1 MTDQSQLLNTSR
13 GLDPQGVADM
23 LRKEEDAEIAKV
35 LSSLNPAFAVE
46 VLTHF
51 VDERR
56 QSIEAASSGGVA
68 EWETRQSF
76 PEGSVGRLMD
86 SAPAV
91 FPPGAQIGDV
101 IEALRGIVTKQ
112 LVTYVFVVDDQRRL
126 VGVVTFRDLL
136 YALRLQTL
144 ADIMVRNP
152 FALKPTMA
160 LEEAMREVVTKHFP
174 VYPVCDDQG
183 RLIGAVR
190 GQILFEQQAFEIS
203 AQAGSMVGVEK
214 EERLLTP
221 WPRAF
226 KFRHPWLQI
235 NLLTAFVAGAVVAF
249 FQGTVDQIVVL
260 ATFLPILAGQCG
272 NTGCQA
278 LAVTLR
284 GMTLGELKSGKA
296 GKLVLKEAWLGLLN
310 GGTVGV
316 IAGAGMYFYANSQKN
331 PDALWLALITWL
343 ALAISCVISGVAGAS
358 IPLVLK
364 RFGADPATASSIFLT
379 TATDVASM
387 GIFLGMA
394 TWLLM

>member
-1 MTDQSQLLNTSR
+1 MTDHAQLLNTTR
-13 GLDPQGVADM
+13 GLDPQGAADV
-23 LRKEEDAEIAKV
+23 LGREGDTEIAKV
-35 LSSLNPAFAVE
+35 LSQLNPAFAVE
-46 VLTHF
+46 VLSHF
-51 VDERR
+51 DEDRR
-56 QSIEAASSGGVA
+56 QRIEAASSGGVA
-68 EWETRQSF
+68 EWEARQSY
-76 PEGSVGRLMD
+76 PEDSVGRLMD

-91 FPPGAQIGDV
+91 FPPTASVGDV
-101 IEALRGIVTKQ
+101 IESLRGIVTRQ
-112 LVTYVFVVDDQRRL
+112 LVTYVFVVDDQKRL

-136 YALRLQTL
+136 YALRLQSL
-144 ADIMVRNP
+144 GDIMVRNP
-152 FALKPTMA
+152 FALKPTMT

-183 RLIGAVR
+183 RLLGAVR

-214 EERLLTP
+214 EERLSTP

-226 KFRHPWLQI
+226 RFRHPWLQI

-284 GMTLGELKSGKA
+284 GMTLGELKQGKSTQ
-296 GKLVLKEAWLGLLN
+296 LVLKEAWLGLLN
-310 GGTVGV
+310 GGTVGL

-331 PDALWLALITWL
+331 PDALWLALITWV
-343 ALAISCVISGVAGAS
+343 ALAISCVISGIAGAS

-394 TWLLM
+394 TLLLM